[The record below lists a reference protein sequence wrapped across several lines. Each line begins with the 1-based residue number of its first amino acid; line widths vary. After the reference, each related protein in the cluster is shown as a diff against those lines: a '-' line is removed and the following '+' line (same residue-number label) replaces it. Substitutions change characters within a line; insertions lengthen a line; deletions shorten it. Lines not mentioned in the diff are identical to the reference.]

1 MNFDLTP
8 EQKLLESTAASFVKK
23 ESPIGRLRTM
33 REDSLGW
40 SKDVWR
46 KMAELGWLGLP
57 FPEAAG
63 GFDGSFVD
71 VAILLE
77 QLGTTLVPEPYVASV
92 LCAGTAIARVGNAD
106 QQERFLAPMINGDT
120 SLAFAHAERGNR
132 FESSWVETTATRE
145 GDEYVLRGEKVFVLN
160 GQAADVILVSART
173 SGEAHD
179 AKGISLF
186 AIPRNAE
193 GLSIKTIQT
202 LDSQKGAL
210 VTLGGVR
217 VAGQDLLGAEGE
229 AGALVDEIL
238 DIGAAAACAEGLG
251 VMRTA
256 LAMTVDYMKTREQF
270 GVKIGT
276 FQALQHRAVDMFV
289 RAELA
294 RGTSIL
300 ANLSLGNADPI
311 ERRNAVSAAK
321 VELAICGRFVTQQ
334 AIQLHGGIGITDEH
348 DIGLYF
354 KRMLA
359 LNTLFGD
366 EEYHLG
372 RYAQSPTFATRIGGA
387 SA

>member
-23 ESPIGRLRTM
+23 ESPLVRLRAL
-33 REDSLGW
+33 REDATGW
-40 SKDVWR
+40 SKDTWR

-57 FPEAAG
+57 FPESAG

-71 VAILLE
+71 VAIILE
-77 QLGTTLVPEPYVASV
+77 QIGTMLVPEPYVASV
-92 LCAGTAIARVGNAD
+92 LCAGTAVARLGNAE
-106 QQERFLAPMINGDT
+106 QIERILAPLINGDT

-132 FESSWVETTATRE
+132 FDTTWVETTATRD
-145 GDEYVLRGEKVFVLN
+145 GDDYVLKGEKVFVVN
-160 GQAADVILVSART
+160 GHAADVIIVSART
-173 SGEAHD
+173 SGNVDE

-186 AIPRNAE
+186 AVPRDVV
-193 GLSIKTIQT
+193 LSSLKTANT
-202 LDSQKGAL
+202 LDGQKAAMISL
-210 VTLGGVR
+210 NGVR
-217 VAGQDLLGAEGE
+217 VSASDRLGDEGE
-229 AGALVDEIL
+229 AAAVVDEVL

-256 LAMTVDYMKTREQF
+256 LAMTVDYLKTREQF
-270 GVKIGT
+270 GVKIGM
-276 FQALQHRAVDMFV
+276 FQALQHRTVDMFI
-289 RAELA
+289 RTELA

-300 ANLSLGNADPI
+300 ANLSLTNPDPV
-311 ERRNAVSAAK
+311 ERRQAVSAAK
-321 VELAICGRFVTQQ
+321 VELALCGRFVTQQ

-354 KRMLA
+354 KRMHA

-366 EEYHLG
+366 EEFHLG
-372 RYAQSPTFATRIGGA
+372 RFASSPTFATRIGGA

>member
-23 ESPIGRLRTM
+23 ESPLTRLRAL
-33 REDSLGW
+33 REDPNGW

-57 FPEAAG
+57 FPEAVG

-71 VAILLE
+71 VAVILE
-77 QLGTTLVPEPYVASV
+77 QLGTALVPEPYIASV
-92 LCAGTAIARVGNAD
+92 LCAGTAITRLGNAE
-106 QQERFLAPMINGDT
+106 QHERLLAPMIGGET

-132 FESSWVETTATRE
+132 FDATWVETTATRD
-145 GDEYVLRGEKVFVLN
+145 GDDYVLRGEKVFVVN
-160 GQAADVILVSART
+160 GHAADVLVVSART
-173 SGEAHD
+173 SGNVD
-179 AKGISLF
+179 AEQGISLF
-186 AIPRNAE
+186 AIPRSAA
-193 GLSIKTIQT
+193 GLSIKTIKT
-202 LDSQKGAL
+202 LDNQKGAMIAL
-210 VTLGGVR
+210 DGVR
-217 VAGQDLLGAEGE
+217 VVAADRLGEEGA
-229 AGALVDEIL
+229 AGAVIDEVL

-251 VMRTA
+251 VMRTT
-256 LAMTVDYMKTREQF
+256 LAMTVDYLKTREQF

-289 RAELA
+289 RTELA

-300 ANLSLGNADPI
+300 ANLSVANKDAD
-311 ERRNAVSAAK
+311 ERRSAVSAAK
-321 VELAICGRFVTQQ
+321 VELAVCGRFVTQQ

-354 KRMLA
+354 KRMHA

-372 RYAQSPTFATRIGGA
+372 RYANAPTFATRIGGA
-387 SA
+387 SS

>member
-23 ESPIGRLRTM
+23 ESPLVRLRAL
-33 REDSLGW
+33 REDATGW
-40 SKDVWR
+40 SKDTWR

-57 FPEAAG
+57 FPESAG

-71 VAILLE
+71 VAIILE
-77 QLGTTLVPEPYVASV
+77 QIGTMLVPEPYVASV
-92 LCAGTAIARVGNAD
+92 LCAGTAVARLGNAE
-106 QQERFLAPMINGDT
+106 QMERILAPLINGDT

-132 FESSWVETTATRE
+132 FDTNWVETTATRD
-145 GDEYVLRGEKVFVLN
+145 GDDYVLKGEKVFVVN
-160 GQAADVILVSART
+160 GHAADVIIISART
-173 SGEAHD
+173 SGNVDE

-186 AIPRNAE
+186 AVPRDVV
-193 GLSIKTIQT
+193 LSSLKTANT
-202 LDSQKGAL
+202 LDGQKAAMISLNGLRVSASDR
-210 VTLGGVR
+210 LG
-217 VAGQDLLGAEGE
+217 DEGE
-229 AGALVDEIL
+229 AAAVIDEVL
-238 DIGAAAACAEGLG
+238 DMGAAAACAEGLG

-256 LAMTVDYMKTREQF
+256 LAMTVDYLKTREQF

-276 FQALQHRAVDMFV
+276 FQALQHRTVDMFI
-289 RAELA
+289 RSELA

-300 ANLSLGNADPI
+300 ANLSLTNPDPV
-311 ERRNAVSAAK
+311 ERRQAVSAAK
-321 VELAICGRFVTQQ
+321 VELALCGRFVTQQ

-354 KRMLA
+354 KRMHA

-366 EEYHLG
+366 EDFHLG
-372 RYAQSPTFATRIGGA
+372 RFASSPTFATRIGGA